1 MGNVGQL
8 MGLSGNADSNYLTN
22 LGKVSRYEGTELDNR
37 KKENLAALLQKAIF
51 GKSPDEAYGRAKATG
66 FNDFGGGLD
75 KEALRGGKVQ
85 LQQQDIAT
93 NKKIAGLEDLILK
106 NKRQDPRTFET
117 GDAWLRKRAVGEQA
131 LSDTAMEEAANKI
144 MLLRGQTP
152 GMQLD
157 ASGRR
162 RKEFDGRKAAESQA
176 EIRYKEEQT
185 NAVVALGKKRKEK
198 LTKEIAKIADEIL
211 LKSKLNAV
219 QVMEIKNRV
228 LNAVA
233 KLDQDNLTAADRRKL
248 IKEQTN
254 VQAQKVLEGT
264 AKAGIAGNNKLIS
277 DAELKA
283 NPGKLA
289 NEKKQRTVKLADLE
303 AKLAREG
310 DAGKRE
316 KIKREIAEETMQ
328 PIINTIVDKAANQRE
343 VNKNTIAS
351 GRLTDQKIMN
361 ALTNMKSP
369 SDKQRDR
376 DLIDARTAKAN
387 RTSTGTSE
395 GASDSG
401 LMLLGEDGKPSNPNA
416 GNGIMSLLSNILG
429 GGGSAPPAVQSSSP
443 ATQSSSPNEILS
455 GLKGQGTSG
464 WKANQIKAFVQ
475 KVVAESGGT
484 VTPQKALE
492 ILKIS
497 QQGN

>member
-1 MGNVGQL
+1 
-8 MGLSGNADSNYLTN
+8 
-22 LGKVSRYEGTELDNR
+22 
-37 KKENLAALLQKAIF
+37 
-51 GKSPDEAYGRAKATG
+51 
-66 FNDFGGGLD
+66 
-75 KEALRGGKVQ
+75 
-85 LQQQDIAT
+85 
-93 NKKIAGLEDLILK
+93 
-106 NKRQDPRTFET
+106 
-117 GDAWLRKRAVGEQA
+117 
-131 LSDTAMEEAANKI
+131 
-144 MLLRGQTP
+144 
-152 GMQLD
+152 
-157 ASGRR
+157 
-162 RKEFDGRKAAESQA
+162 
-176 EIRYKEEQT
+176 
-185 NAVVALGKKRKEK
+185 
-198 LTKEIAKIADEIL
+198 
-211 LKSKLNAV
+211 
-219 QVMEIKNRV
+219 
-228 LNAVA
+228 
-233 KLDQDNLTAADRRKL
+233 
-248 IKEQTN
+248 
-254 VQAQKVLEGT
+254 
-264 AKAGIAGNNKLIS
+264 
-277 DAELKA
+277 
-283 NPGKLA
+283 
-289 NEKKQRTVKLADLE
+289 
-303 AKLAREG
+303 
-310 DAGKRE
+310 
-316 KIKREIAEETMQ
+316 
-328 PIINTIVDKAANQRE
+328 
-343 VNKNTIAS
+343 
-351 GRLTDQKIMN
+351 MN